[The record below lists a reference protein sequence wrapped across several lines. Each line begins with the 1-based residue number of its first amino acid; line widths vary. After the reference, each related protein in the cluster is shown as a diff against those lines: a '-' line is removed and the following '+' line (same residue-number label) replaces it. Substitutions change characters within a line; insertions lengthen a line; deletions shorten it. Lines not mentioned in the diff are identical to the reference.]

1 MKLLR
6 NKSLLIVVSMF
17 VAAVPALAQNYD
29 ELSRSDGISLS
40 GGDSSRANIAIQT
53 PTPWPYY
60 VNNTHI
66 HGNGQQGADLME
78 MYLNKY
84 SSEQKGGSNTT
95 INITQPAQ

>member
-6 NKSLLIVVSMF
+6 NKSLLVAASMF
-17 VAAVPALAQNYD
+17 VAAVPALAQDYTD
-29 ELSRSDGISLS
+29 LSRSDFISLS
-40 GGDSSRANIAIQT
+40 AGDAPQANISIQT

-66 HGNGQQGADLME
+66 HGNGKRGADLME
-78 MYLNKY
+78 IYMNKY
-84 SSEQKGGSNTT
+84 SAEQKGGSNTT

>member
-6 NKSLLIVVSMF
+6 NKSLLVLMGMF

-60 VNNTHI
+60 VNRTTI
-66 HGNGQQGADLME
+66 HGNGKRGADLIE
-78 MYLNKY
+78 RYLNKY
-84 SSEQKGGSNTT
+84 SAEQKGGSNTT